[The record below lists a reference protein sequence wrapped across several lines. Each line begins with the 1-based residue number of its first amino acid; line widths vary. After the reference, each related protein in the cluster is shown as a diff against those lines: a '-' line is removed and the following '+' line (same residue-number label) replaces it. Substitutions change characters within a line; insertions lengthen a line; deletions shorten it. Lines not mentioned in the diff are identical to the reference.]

1 MDAVQGSGPI
11 EAVRFRF
18 PSSTGFPCD
27 DLELGG
33 FFVILEDI
41 LLVMERIFWVFE
53 WEIQVE
59 QGGYVVGW
67 KERQTMKEGL
77 GDAKKTLET

>member
-1 MDAVQGSGPI
+1 MDTVRGSGPI

-33 FFVILEDI
+33 SFVTLEDI

-53 WEIQVE
+53 
-59 QGGYVVGW
+59 
-67 KERQTMKEGL
+67 
-77 GDAKKTLET
+77 